1 MAFHL
6 RRTSIIEVAG
16 IVTVIL
22 SVALVVCVLISILA
36 TS

>member
-1 MAFHL
+1 MAIYP

-22 SVALVVCVLISILA
+22 SVALVACVLISILA
-36 TS
+36 AS